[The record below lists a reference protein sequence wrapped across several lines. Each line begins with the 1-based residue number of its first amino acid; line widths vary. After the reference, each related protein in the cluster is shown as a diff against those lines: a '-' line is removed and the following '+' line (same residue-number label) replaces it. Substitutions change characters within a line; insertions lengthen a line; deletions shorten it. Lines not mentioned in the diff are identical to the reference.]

1 MSMKKKVTDFIR
13 VEKGNIGK
21 QAAIVTGA
29 LLASS
34 VLGTVLTQQA
44 SAMPC
49 CHDEHTD
56 VPPHNHHLDTVHN
69 NSHYNRELDC
79 IWC

>member
-1 MSMKKKVTDFIR
+1 MNIKKKVTDFIR

-44 SAMPC
+44 SALPC
-49 CHDEHTD
+49 CHDEHYD
-56 VPPHNHHLDTVHN
+56 VPAHNDHSNYTHSD
-69 NSHYNRELDC
+69 SHYNIEVQC
-79 IWC
+79 SWC

>member
-1 MSMKKKVTDFIR
+1 MNIKKKVTDFIR

-49 CHDEHTD
+49 CHEEHYD
-56 VPPHNHHLDTVHN
+56 VPAHDNHIHYPHSNSHN
-69 NSHYNRELDC
+69 NIELNC